1 MNIFVAKL
9 DYSTSVD
16 TVRELFEQYGEVSS
30 AKIIMDRE
38 TGRSKGFGFI
48 EMPEDEDGWNAIR
61 ELNGSDIDG
70 REIVCKKSEPRENNN
85 SRGGSGG
92 GGGGGGGFRKRFNR
106 DDNRSGGGG
115 GGNRFDNRS
124 GGGGGGNRFDRDK
137 KDNNNRW

>member
-61 ELNGSDIDG
+61 ELNGSEIDG

-85 SRGGSGG
+85 NRGGG

-106 DDNRSGGGG
+106 DDNRGGGG

-124 GGGGGGNRFDRDK
+124 GGGGGGNRYDRDK
-137 KDNNNRW
+137 RDNNNRW